1 MQKTAA
7 MSKILKTVQSDLTF
21 IFDVLSESRIVFVA
35 LLVFLALENVVN
47 ITKILF
53 LSKTRQCIYA

>member
-53 LSKTRQCIYA
+53 LSKMRQCIYA

>member
-7 MSKILKTVQSDLTF
+7 MSKILETVQSDLTF
-21 IFDVLSESRIVFVA
+21 IFDVLSESRIVFVS

-53 LSKTRQCIYA
+53 LSKMRQCIYA